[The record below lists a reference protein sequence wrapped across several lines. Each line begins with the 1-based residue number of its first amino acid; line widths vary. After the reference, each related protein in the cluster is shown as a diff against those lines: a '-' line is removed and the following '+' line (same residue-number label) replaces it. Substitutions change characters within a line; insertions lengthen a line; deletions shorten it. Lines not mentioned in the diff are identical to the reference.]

1 MADEKG
7 TPEQIRKSGFVFRGK
22 GVCLDDRQSW
32 GERIGVQMKTKQVD
46 FSKGSVT
53 QNIIR
58 VAAPMLVAQILNLM
72 YNIVDRIYIGRIP
85 GEGLLALGGVG
96 LCFPFISLITAFTNL
111 YGAGGAPLCSIER
124 GRGNTEEAEKIMNTS
139 FCLLVLT
146 GGLLTLFGS
155 VFCRPVLVLFGASDS
170 SLPYALP
177 YMRIYLFG
185 AVFSMVALGMNP
197 FINSQG
203 FANVGMTT
211 IFLGAVTNIIL
222 DPLFIFV
229 LGFGI
234 QGAAWATVCSQA
246 LSAVFVMR
254 FLMSGKAELRLWLN
268 RKPQLLKRHVLD
280 IIGLGSASFVM
291 QCTNSLVQ
299 IACNRMLGT
308 FGGDV
313 YVSTMTIIHS
323 VRQILDTPVMA
334 IADGASP
341 ILSFNYGA
349 KRYDAVKKAIRFVTW
364 TALVYTTA
372 VWALVLLLPEM
383 FIGIFNRDSSLLE
396 VAVPALHI
404 YFFAF
409 LFQALQYSGQ
419 TVFKSLNKK
428 KQAIFFSLLRKAVI
442 VVPLTFLLPYVG
454 GLGAMGVFAAE
465 PVSNFLGGSACFLAM
480 VFTTLPELKGKQPE

>member
-1 MADEKG
+1 MQA
-7 TPEQIRKSGFVFRGK
+7 
-22 GVCLDDRQSW
+22 
-32 GERIGVQMKTKQVD
+32 KQVD

-85 GEGLLALGGVG
+85 GEGLLELGGVG

-124 GRGNTEEAEKIMNTS
+124 GRGNQEEAGEIMNTS
-139 FCLLVLT
+139 FYLLVITGVILT
-146 GGLLTLFGS
+146 VLGS
-155 VFCRPVLVLFGASDS
+155 IFCRPVLILFGASEA
-170 SLPYALP
+170 SLPYAMP
-177 YMRIYLFG
+177 YMRIYLMG
-185 AVFSMVALGMNP
+185 TVFAMVALGMNP

-211 IFLGAVTNIIL
+211 IFLGAVTNIVL
-222 DPLFIFV
+222 DPIFIFV
-229 LGFGI
+229 FHLGVR
-234 QGAAWATVCSQA
+234 GAALATICSQI
-246 LSAVFVMR
+246 LSAVFVVR
-254 FLMSGKAELRLWLN
+254 FLTGKRAELRISLK
-268 RKPQLLKRHVLD
+268 RKPSFGKRRVLD
-280 IIGLGSASFVM
+280 IVGLGSASFVM

-299 IACNRMLGT
+299 IACNRMLGA

-313 YVSTMTIIHS
+313 YISTMTIINS
-323 VRQILDTPVMA
+323 VRQILDTPVLA

-341 ILSFNYGA
+341 ILSYNYGA
-349 KRYDAVKKAIRFVTW
+349 KRYDNVKKAIRFITLS
-364 TALVYTTA
+364 ALVYTGAT
-372 VWALVLLLPEM
+372 WVLILLFPEM
-383 FIGIFNRDSSLLE
+383 FIGIFNNDDSLLT

-409 LFQALQYSGQ
+409 IFQALQYSGQ

-428 KQAIFFSLLRKAVI
+428 KQAIFFSLLRKVVI

-454 GLGAMGVFAAE
+454 NLGANGVFVAE

-480 VFTTLPELKGKQPE
+480 ILTVMPELGGRRKEQRERTD

>member
-1 MADEKG
+1 MRA
-7 TPEQIRKSGFVFRGK
+7 
-22 GVCLDDRQSW
+22 
-32 GERIGVQMKTKQVD
+32 KQVD

-124 GRGNTEEAEKIMNTS
+124 GRGNQEEAGEIMNTS
-139 FCLLVLT
+139 FYLLVITGVILT
-146 GGLLTLFGS
+146 ILGS
-155 VFCRPVLVLFGASDS
+155 IFCRPILILFGASGA
-170 SLPYALP
+170 SLPYAMP
-177 YMRIYLFG
+177 YMRIYLMG
-185 AVFSMVALGMNP
+185 TVFAMVALGMNP

-211 IFLGAVTNIIL
+211 IFLGAVTNIVL
-222 DPLFIFV
+222 DPIFIFV
-229 LGFGI
+229 FHLGVR
-234 QGAAWATVCSQA
+234 GAALATICSQI
-246 LSAVFVMR
+246 LSAVFVVR
-254 FLMSGKAELRLWLN
+254 FLTGKRAELRISLK
-268 RKPQLLKRHVLD
+268 RKPSFGKRRVLD
-280 IIGLGSASFVM
+280 IVGLGSASFVM

-299 IACNRMLGT
+299 IACNRMLSA

-313 YVSTMTIIHS
+313 YISTMTIINS
-323 VRQILDTPVMA
+323 VRQILDTPVLA

-341 ILSFNYGA
+341 ILSYNYGA
-349 KRYDAVKKAIRFVTW
+349 KRYDNVKKAIRFITLS
-364 TALVYTTA
+364 ALVYTGAT
-372 VWALVLLLPEM
+372 WVLILLFPEM
-383 FIGIFNRDSSLLE
+383 FIGIFNNDDSLLT

-409 LFQALQYSGQ
+409 IFQALQYSGQ

-428 KQAIFFSLLRKAVI
+428 KQAIFFSLLRKVVI
-442 VVPLTFLLPYVG
+442 VAPLTFFLPYVG
-454 GLGAMGVFAAE
+454 NLGANGVFVAE

-480 VFTTLPELKGKQPE
+480 ILTVMPELGGRRKEQRERTD

>member
-1 MADEKG
+1 MRA
-7 TPEQIRKSGFVFRGK
+7 
-22 GVCLDDRQSW
+22 
-32 GERIGVQMKTKQVD
+32 KQVD

-96 LCFPFISLITAFTNL
+96 LCGPFISLITAFTNL

-124 GRGNTEEAEKIMNTS
+124 GRGNQEEAGEIMNTS
-139 FCLLVLT
+139 FYLLVITGVILT
-146 GGLLTLFGS
+146 ILGS
-155 VFCRPVLVLFGASDS
+155 IFCRPILILFGASGA
-170 SLPYALP
+170 SLPYAMP
-177 YMRIYLFG
+177 YMRIYLMG
-185 AVFSMVALGMNP
+185 TVFAMVALGMNP

-211 IFLGAVTNIIL
+211 IFLGAVTNIVL
-222 DPLFIFV
+222 DPIFIFV
-229 LGFGI
+229 FHLGVR
-234 QGAAWATVCSQA
+234 GAALATICSQI
-246 LSAVFVMR
+246 LSAVFVVR
-254 FLMSGKAELRLWLN
+254 FLTGKRAELRISLK
-268 RKPQLLKRHVLD
+268 RKPSFGKRRVLD
-280 IIGLGSASFVM
+280 IVGLGSASFVM

-299 IACNRMLGT
+299 IACNRMLGA

-313 YVSTMTIIHS
+313 YISTMTIINS
-323 VRQILDTPVMA
+323 VRQILDTPVLA

-341 ILSFNYGA
+341 ILSYNYGA
-349 KRYDAVKKAIRFVTW
+349 KRYDNVKKAIRFITLS
-364 TALVYTTA
+364 ALVYTGAT
-372 VWALVLLLPEM
+372 WVLILLFPEM
-383 FIGIFNRDSSLLE
+383 FIGIFNNDDSLLT

-409 LFQALQYSGQ
+409 IFQALQYSGQ

-428 KQAIFFSLLRKAVI
+428 KQAIFFSLLRKVVI
-442 VVPLTFLLPYVG
+442 VAPLTFFLPYVG
-454 GLGAMGVFAAE
+454 NLGANGVFVAE

-480 VFTTLPELKGKQPE
+480 ILTVMPELGGRRKEQRERTD

>member
-1 MADEKG
+1 MRA
-7 TPEQIRKSGFVFRGK
+7 
-22 GVCLDDRQSW
+22 
-32 GERIGVQMKTKQVD
+32 KQVD

-124 GRGNTEEAEKIMNTS
+124 GRGNQEEAGEIMNTS
-139 FCLLVLT
+139 FYLLVITGVILT
-146 GGLLTLFGS
+146 ILGS
-155 VFCRPVLVLFGASDS
+155 IFCRPILILFGASGA
-170 SLPYALP
+170 SLPYAMP
-177 YMRIYLFG
+177 YMRIYLMG
-185 AVFSMVALGMNP
+185 TVFAMVALGMNP

-211 IFLGAVTNIIL
+211 IFLGAVTNIVL
-222 DPLFIFV
+222 DPIFIFV
-229 LGFGI
+229 FHLGVR
-234 QGAAWATVCSQA
+234 GAALATICSQI
-246 LSAVFVMR
+246 LSAVFVVR
-254 FLMSGKAELRLWLN
+254 FLTGKRAELRISLK
-268 RKPQLLKRHVLD
+268 RKPSFGKRRVLD
-280 IIGLGSASFVM
+280 IVGLGSASFVM

-299 IACNRMLGT
+299 IACNRMLGA

-313 YVSTMTIIHS
+313 YISTMTIINS
-323 VRQILDTPVMA
+323 VRQILDTPVLA

-341 ILSFNYGA
+341 ILSYNYGA
-349 KRYDAVKKAIRFVTW
+349 KRYDNVKKAIRFITLS
-364 TALVYTTA
+364 ALVYTGAT
-372 VWALVLLLPEM
+372 WVLILLFPEM
-383 FIGIFNRDSSLLE
+383 FIGIFNNDDSLLT

-409 LFQALQYSGQ
+409 IFQALQYSGQ

-428 KQAIFFSLLRKAVI
+428 KQAIFFSLLRKVVI
-442 VVPLTFLLPYVG
+442 VAPLTFFLPYVG
-454 GLGAMGVFAAE
+454 NLGANGVFVAE

-480 VFTTLPELKGKQPE
+480 ILTVMPELGGRRKEQRERTD

>member
-1 MADEKG
+1 
-7 TPEQIRKSGFVFRGK
+7 
-22 GVCLDDRQSW
+22 
-32 GERIGVQMKTKQVD
+32 MKAKQVD

-53 QNIIR
+53 GNIIQ

-96 LCFPFISLITAFTNL
+96 LCFPFITLITAFTNL

-124 GRGNTEEAEKIMNTS
+124 GRGHQEEAQQIMNTS
-139 FCLLVLT
+139 FWLLVIT
-146 GGLLTLFGS
+146 GVLLTVLGS
-155 VFCRPVLVLFGASDS
+155 TFCRPVLTLFGASDT
-170 SLPYALP
+170 SLPYAMS
-177 YMRIYLFG
+177 YMRIYLLG
-185 AVFSMVALGMNP
+185 TIFSMVALGMNP

-229 LGFGI
+229 FRLGV
-234 QGAAWATVCSQA
+234 QGAAWATVCSQI

-254 FLMSGKAELRLWLN
+254 FLTGSRAELRLLL
-268 RKPQLLKRHVLD
+268 RKRPALQRKHVWD

-299 IACNRMLGT
+299 IACNRMLGA
-308 FGGDV
+308 FGGDI
-313 YVSTMTIIHS
+313 YISTMTIINS
-323 VRQILDTPVMA
+323 VRQILDTPVLA

-341 ILSFNYGA
+341 ILSYNYGA
-349 KRYDAVKKAIRFVTW
+349 GRYDNVKKSIRFVTLS
-364 TALVYTTA
+364 ALAYTTV
-372 VWALVLLLPEM
+372 VWVLVLLLPEL
-383 FIGIFNRDSSLLE
+383 FIGIFNNDDSLLT

-409 LFQALQYSGQ
+409 IFQALQYSGQ

-428 KQAIFFSLLRKAVI
+428 KQAIFFSLLRKVVI

-454 GLGAMGVFAAE
+454 KLGANGVFIAE
-465 PVSNFLGGSACFLAM
+465 PISNFLGGSACFLAM
-480 VFTTLPELKGKQPE
+480 LLMVFPELSGKKKY

>member
-1 MADEKG
+1 MRA
-7 TPEQIRKSGFVFRGK
+7 
-22 GVCLDDRQSW
+22 
-32 GERIGVQMKTKQVD
+32 KQVD

-124 GRGNTEEAEKIMNTS
+124 GRGNQEEAGEIMNTS
-139 FCLLVLT
+139 FYLLVITGVILT
-146 GGLLTLFGS
+146 ILGS
-155 VFCRPVLVLFGASDS
+155 IFCRPILILFGASGA
-170 SLPYALP
+170 SLPYAMP
-177 YMRIYLFG
+177 YMRIYLMG
-185 AVFSMVALGMNP
+185 TVFAMVALGMNP

-211 IFLGAVTNIIL
+211 IFLGAITNIVL
-222 DPLFIFV
+222 DPIFIFV
-229 LGFGI
+229 FHLGVR
-234 QGAAWATVCSQA
+234 GAALATICSQI
-246 LSAVFVMR
+246 LSAVFVVR
-254 FLMSGKAELRLWLN
+254 FLTGKRAELRIS
-268 RKPQLLKRHVLD
+268 LKRRPSFGKRRVLD
-280 IIGLGSASFVM
+280 IVGLGSASFVM

-299 IACNRMLGT
+299 IACNRMLGA

-313 YVSTMTIIHS
+313 YISTMTIINS
-323 VRQILDTPVMA
+323 VRQILDTPVLA

-341 ILSFNYGA
+341 ILSYNYGA
-349 KRYDAVKKAIRFVTW
+349 KRYDNVKKAIRFITLS
-364 TALVYTTA
+364 ALVYTGAT
-372 VWALVLLLPEM
+372 WGLILLFPEM
-383 FIGIFNRDSSLLE
+383 FIGIFNNDDSLLT

-409 LFQALQYSGQ
+409 IFQALQYSGQ

-428 KQAIFFSLLRKAVI
+428 KQAIFFSLLRKVVI
-442 VVPLTFLLPYVG
+442 VVPLTFFLPYVG
-454 GLGAMGVFAAE
+454 NLGANGVFVAE

-480 VFTTLPELKGKQPE
+480 ILTVLPELGGRRKEQRERTD

>member
-1 MADEKG
+1 MRA
-7 TPEQIRKSGFVFRGK
+7 
-22 GVCLDDRQSW
+22 
-32 GERIGVQMKTKQVD
+32 KQVD

-124 GRGNTEEAEKIMNTS
+124 GRGNQEEAGEIMNTS
-139 FCLLVLT
+139 FYLLVITGVILT
-146 GGLLTLFGS
+146 ILGS
-155 VFCRPVLVLFGASDS
+155 IFCRPILILFGASGA
-170 SLPYALP
+170 SLPYAMP
-177 YMRIYLFG
+177 YMRIYLMG
-185 AVFSMVALGMNP
+185 TVFAMVALGMNP

-211 IFLGAVTNIIL
+211 IFLGAVTNIVL
-222 DPLFIFV
+222 DPIFIFV
-229 LGFGI
+229 FHLGVR
-234 QGAAWATVCSQA
+234 GAALATICSQI
-246 LSAVFVMR
+246 LSAVFVVR
-254 FLMSGKAELRLWLN
+254 FLTGKRAELRISLK
-268 RKPQLLKRHVLD
+268 RKPSFGKRRVLD
-280 IIGLGSASFVM
+280 IVGLGSASFVM

-299 IACNRMLGT
+299 IACNRMLGA

-313 YVSTMTIIHS
+313 YISTMTIINS
-323 VRQILDTPVMA
+323 VRQILDTPVLA

-341 ILSFNYGA
+341 ILSYNYGA
-349 KRYDAVKKAIRFVTW
+349 KRYDNVKKAIRFITLS
-364 TALVYTTA
+364 ALVYTGAT
-372 VWALVLLLPEM
+372 WVLILLFPEM
-383 FIGIFNRDSSLLE
+383 FIGIFNNDDSLLT

-409 LFQALQYSGQ
+409 IFQALQYSGQ

-428 KQAIFFSLLRKAVI
+428 KQAIFFSLLRKVVI
-442 VVPLTFLLPYVG
+442 VAPLTFFLPYVG
-454 GLGAMGVFAAE
+454 NLGANGVFVAE

-480 VFTTLPELKGKQPE
+480 ILTVLPELGGRRKEQRERTD

>member
-1 MADEKG
+1 MQA
-7 TPEQIRKSGFVFRGK
+7 
-22 GVCLDDRQSW
+22 
-32 GERIGVQMKTKQVD
+32 KQVD

-124 GRGNTEEAEKIMNTS
+124 GRGNQEEAGEIMNTS
-139 FCLLVLT
+139 FYLLVITGVILT
-146 GGLLTLFGS
+146 VLGS
-155 VFCRPVLVLFGASDS
+155 VFCRPVLILFGASEA
-170 SLPYALP
+170 SLPYAMP
-177 YMRIYLFG
+177 YMRIYLMG
-185 AVFSMVALGMNP
+185 TVFAMVALGMNP

-211 IFLGAVTNIIL
+211 IFLGAVTNIVL
-222 DPLFIFV
+222 DPIFIFV
-229 LGFGI
+229 FHLGVR
-234 QGAAWATVCSQA
+234 GAALATICSQI
-246 LSAVFVMR
+246 LSAVFVVR
-254 FLMSGKAELRLWLN
+254 FLTGKRAELRISLK
-268 RKPQLLKRHVLD
+268 RKPSFGKRRVLD
-280 IIGLGSASFVM
+280 IVGLGSASFVM

-299 IACNRMLGT
+299 IACNRMLGA
-308 FGGDV
+308 FGGGV
-313 YVSTMTIIHS
+313 YIFTMTIINS
-323 VRQILDTPVMA
+323 VRQILDTPVLA

-341 ILSFNYGA
+341 ILSYNYGA
-349 KRYDAVKKAIRFVTW
+349 KRYDNVKKAIRFITLS
-364 TALVYTTA
+364 ALVYTGAT
-372 VWALVLLLPEM
+372 WVLILLFPEM
-383 FIGIFNRDSSLLE
+383 FIGIFNNDDSLLT

-409 LFQALQYSGQ
+409 IFQALQYSGQ

-428 KQAIFFSLLRKAVI
+428 KQAIFFSLLRKVVI

-454 GLGAMGVFAAE
+454 NLGANGVFVAE

-480 VFTTLPELKGKQPE
+480 MLTVMPELGGRRKEQRERTD

>member
-1 MADEKG
+1 
-7 TPEQIRKSGFVFRGK
+7 
-22 GVCLDDRQSW
+22 
-32 GERIGVQMKTKQVD
+32 
-46 FSKGSVT
+46 
-53 QNIIR
+53 
-58 VAAPMLVAQILNLM
+58 MLVAQILNLM

-96 LCFPFISLITAFTNL
+96 LCFPFITLITAFTNL

-124 GRGNTEEAEKIMNTS
+124 GRGHQEEAQQIMNTS
-139 FCLLVLT
+139 FWLLVIT
-146 GGLLTLFGS
+146 GVLLTVLGS
-155 VFCRPVLVLFGASDS
+155 TFCRPVLTLFGASDT
-170 SLPYALP
+170 SLPYAMS
-177 YMRIYLFG
+177 YMRIYLLG
-185 AVFSMVALGMNP
+185 TIFSMVALGMNP

-229 LGFGI
+229 FRLGV
-234 QGAAWATVCSQA
+234 QGAAWATVCSQI

-254 FLMSGKAELRLWLN
+254 FLTGSRAELRLLL
-268 RKPQLLKRHVLD
+268 RKRPALQRKHVWD

-299 IACNRMLGT
+299 IACNRMLGA
-308 FGGDV
+308 FGGDI
-313 YVSTMTIIHS
+313 YISTMTIINS
-323 VRQILDTPVMA
+323 VRQILDTPVLA

-341 ILSFNYGA
+341 ILSYNYGA
-349 KRYDAVKKAIRFVTW
+349 GRYDNVKKSIRFVTLS
-364 TALVYTTA
+364 ALAYTTV
-372 VWALVLLLPEM
+372 VWVLVLLLPEL
-383 FIGIFNRDSSLLE
+383 FIGIFNNDDSLLT

-409 LFQALQYSGQ
+409 IFQALQYSGQ

-428 KQAIFFSLLRKAVI
+428 KQAIFFSLLRKVVI

-454 GLGAMGVFAAE
+454 KLGANGVFIAE
-465 PVSNFLGGSACFLAM
+465 PISNFLGGSACFLAM
-480 VFTTLPELKGKQPE
+480 LLMVFPELSGKKKY

>member
-1 MADEKG
+1 
-7 TPEQIRKSGFVFRGK
+7 
-22 GVCLDDRQSW
+22 
-32 GERIGVQMKTKQVD
+32 MKAKQVD
-46 FSKGSVT
+46 FAKGSVT
-53 QNIIR
+53 HNIIR

-96 LCFPFISLITAFTNL
+96 LCFPFITLITAFTNL

-124 GRGNTEEAEKIMNTS
+124 GRGRQDEAEEIMNTS
-139 FCLLVLT
+139 FWLLVITGVILT
-146 GGLLTLFGS
+146 VLGS
-155 VFCRPVLVLFGASDS
+155 VFCRPVLTLFGASDT
-170 SLPYALP
+170 SLPYALS
-177 YMRIYLFG
+177 YMRIYLIG
-185 AVFSMVALGMNP
+185 TVFSMIALGMNP

-211 IFLGAVTNIIL
+211 IFLGAVTNIVL
-222 DPLFIFV
+222 DPIFIFLMN
-229 LGFGI
+229 LGVR
-234 QGAAWATVCSQA
+234 GAAWATICSQI

-254 FLMSGKAELRLWLN
+254 FLTGSRAELRL
-268 RKPQLLKRHVLD
+268 RFPKKPALSSKRILD

-299 IACNRMLGT
+299 IACNRMLGS

-313 YVSTMTIIHS
+313 YISTMTIINS
-323 VRQILDTPVMA
+323 VRQILDTPVLA

-341 ILSFNYGA
+341 ILSYNYGA
-349 KRYDAVKKAIRFVTW
+349 EKYDNVKKSIRFVTLS
-364 TALVYTTA
+364 ALAYTA
-372 VWALVLLLPEM
+372 VVWVLVLLLPEI
-383 FIGIFNRDSSLLE
+383 FIGIFNNDDSLLA

-428 KQAIFFSLLRKAVI
+428 KQAIFFSLLRKVVI

-454 GLGAMGVFAAE
+454 NLGANGVFLAE
-465 PVSNFLGGSACFLAM
+465 PISNFLGGSACFLAM
-480 VFTTLPELKGKQPE
+480 LLMVWPELSGNRKKDSQSAL

>member
-1 MADEKG
+1 
-7 TPEQIRKSGFVFRGK
+7 
-22 GVCLDDRQSW
+22 
-32 GERIGVQMKTKQVD
+32 MKTKQVD

-53 QNIIR
+53 KNIIQ

-85 GEGLLALGGVG
+85 SEGLLALGGVG
-96 LCFPFISLITAFTNL
+96 LCFPFITLITAFTNL

-124 GRGNTEEAEKIMNTS
+124 GRGHQEEAEQIMNTS
-139 FCLLVLT
+139 FYLLVITGVILT
-146 GGLLTLFGS
+146 VLGS
-155 VFCRPVLVLFGASDS
+155 IFCRPILTLFGASDT
-170 SLPYALP
+170 SLPYALS
-177 YMRIYLFG
+177 YMRIYLMG
-185 AVFSMVALGMNP
+185 TVFSMIALGMNP

-211 IFLGAVTNIIL
+211 IFLGAVTNIVL
-222 DPLFIFV
+222 DPVFIFV
-229 LGFGI
+229 LRLGV
-234 QGAAWATVCSQA
+234 QGAAWATICSQI

-254 FLMSGKAELRLWLN
+254 FLTGRRAELRLQIKKRAQLVCEILPMRCFASRQTRITGTISYRIKEGPSLR
-268 RKPQLLKRHVLD
+268 RKHVLD

-299 IACNRMLGT
+299 IACNRMLGA

-313 YVSTMTIIHS
+313 YISTMTIINS
-323 VRQILDTPVMA
+323 VRQILDTPVLA

-341 ILSFNYGA
+341 ILSYNYGA
-349 KRYDAVKKAIRFVTW
+349 GRYDNVKRSIRFVTLS
-364 TALVYTTA
+364 ALAYTA
-372 VWALVLLLPEM
+372 VVWVLVLLLPEM
-383 FIGIFNRDSSLLE
+383 FIGIFNRDDSLLS

-409 LFQALQYSGQ
+409 IFQALQYSGQ

-428 KQAIFFSLLRKAVI
+428 KQAIFFSLLRKVVI

-454 GLGAMGVFAAE
+454 NLGANGVFIAE

-480 VFTTLPELKGKQPE
+480 VLTVFPELSGRKRQ

>member
-1 MADEKG
+1 MQA
-7 TPEQIRKSGFVFRGK
+7 
-22 GVCLDDRQSW
+22 
-32 GERIGVQMKTKQVD
+32 KQVD

-124 GRGNTEEAEKIMNTS
+124 GRGNQEEAGEIMNTS
-139 FCLLVLT
+139 FYLLVITGVILT
-146 GGLLTLFGS
+146 ILGS
-155 VFCRPVLVLFGASDS
+155 IFCRPILILFGASGA
-170 SLPYALP
+170 SLPYAMP
-177 YMRIYLFG
+177 YMRIYLMG
-185 AVFSMVALGMNP
+185 TVFAMVALGMNP

-211 IFLGAVTNIIL
+211 IFLGAVTNIVL
-222 DPLFIFV
+222 DPIFIFV
-229 LGFGI
+229 FHLGVR
-234 QGAAWATVCSQA
+234 GAALATICSQI
-246 LSAVFVMR
+246 LSAVFVVR
-254 FLMSGKAELRLWLN
+254 FLTGKRAELRISLK
-268 RKPQLLKRHVLD
+268 RKPSFGKRRVLD
-280 IIGLGSASFVM
+280 IVGLGSASFVM

-299 IACNRMLGT
+299 IACNRMLGA

-313 YVSTMTIIHS
+313 YISTMTIINS
-323 VRQILDTPVMA
+323 VRQILDTPVLA

-341 ILSFNYGA
+341 ILSYNYGA
-349 KRYDAVKKAIRFVTW
+349 KRYDNVKKAIRFITLS
-364 TALVYTTA
+364 ALVYTGAT
-372 VWALVLLLPEM
+372 WVLILLFPEM
-383 FIGIFNRDSSLLE
+383 FIGIFNNDDSLLT

-409 LFQALQYSGQ
+409 IFQALQYSGQ

-428 KQAIFFSLLRKAVI
+428 KQAIFFSLLRKVVI

-454 GLGAMGVFAAE
+454 NLGANGVFVAE

-480 VFTTLPELKGKQPE
+480 MLTVMPELSGRRKTKNK

>member
-1 MADEKG
+1 MHA
-7 TPEQIRKSGFVFRGK
+7 
-22 GVCLDDRQSW
+22 
-32 GERIGVQMKTKQVD
+32 KQVD

-85 GEGLLALGGVG
+85 GEGLLALGGGG

-124 GRGNTEEAEKIMNTS
+124 GRGNREEAGRIMNTS
-139 FCLLVLT
+139 FYLLVITGVVLT
-146 GGLLTLFGS
+146 VLGS
-155 VFCRPVLVLFGASDS
+155 IFCRPVLILFGASDA
-170 SLPYALP
+170 SLPYAMP
-177 YMRIYLFG
+177 YMRIYLLG
-185 AVFSMVALGMNP
+185 TVFSMVALGMNP

-211 IFLGAVTNIIL
+211 IFLGAVTNIVL
-222 DPLFIFV
+222 DPIFIFV
-229 LGFGI
+229 FHLGVR
-234 QGAAWATVCSQA
+234 GAALATICSQI
-246 LSAVFVMR
+246 LSAVFVVR
-254 FLMSGKAELRLWLN
+254 FLTGKRAELRISLK
-268 RKPQLLKRHVLD
+268 RKPSFGKRRVLD
-280 IIGLGSASFVM
+280 IVGLGSASFVM

-299 IACNRMLGT
+299 IACNRMLGA

-313 YVSTMTIIHS
+313 YISTMTIINS
-323 VRQILDTPVMA
+323 VRQILDTPVLA

-341 ILSFNYGA
+341 ILSYNYGA
-349 KRYDAVKKAIRFVTW
+349 KRYDNVKKAIRFITLS
-364 TALVYTTA
+364 ALVYTGAT
-372 VWALVLLLPEM
+372 WVLILLFPEM
-383 FIGIFNRDSSLLE
+383 FIGIFNNDDSLLT

-409 LFQALQYSGQ
+409 IFQALQYSGQ

-428 KQAIFFSLLRKAVI
+428 KQAIFFSLLRKVVI

-454 GLGAMGVFAAE
+454 NLGANGVFVAE

-480 VFTTLPELKGKQPE
+480 MLTVMPELGGRRKEQRERTD

>member
-1 MADEKG
+1 MRA
-7 TPEQIRKSGFVFRGK
+7 
-22 GVCLDDRQSW
+22 
-32 GERIGVQMKTKQVD
+32 KQVD

-96 LCFPFISLITAFTNL
+96 LCLPFISLITAFTNL

-124 GRGNTEEAEKIMNTS
+124 GRGNQEEAGEIMNTS
-139 FCLLVLT
+139 FYLLVITGVILT
-146 GGLLTLFGS
+146 ILGS
-155 VFCRPVLVLFGASDS
+155 IFCRPILILFGASGA
-170 SLPYALP
+170 SLPYAMP
-177 YMRIYLFG
+177 YMRIYLMG
-185 AVFSMVALGMNP
+185 TVFAMVALGMNP

-211 IFLGAVTNIIL
+211 IFLGAVTNIVL
-222 DPLFIFV
+222 DPIFIFV
-229 LGFGI
+229 FHLGVR
-234 QGAAWATVCSQA
+234 GAALATICSQI
-246 LSAVFVMR
+246 LSAVFVVR
-254 FLMSGKAELRLWLN
+254 FLTGKRAELRISLK
-268 RKPQLLKRHVLD
+268 RKPSFGKRRVLD
-280 IIGLGSASFVM
+280 IVGLGSASFVM

-299 IACNRMLGT
+299 IACNRMLGA

-313 YVSTMTIIHS
+313 YISTMTIINS
-323 VRQILDTPVMA
+323 VRQILDTPVLA

-341 ILSFNYGA
+341 ILSYNYGA
-349 KRYDAVKKAIRFVTW
+349 KRYDNVKKAIRFITLS
-364 TALVYTTA
+364 ALVYTGAT
-372 VWALVLLLPEM
+372 WVLILLFPEM
-383 FIGIFNRDSSLLE
+383 FIGIFNNDDSLLT

-409 LFQALQYSGQ
+409 IFQALQYSGQ

-428 KQAIFFSLLRKAVI
+428 KQAIFFSLLRKVVI
-442 VVPLTFLLPYVG
+442 VAPLTFFLPYVG
-454 GLGAMGVFAAE
+454 NLGANGVFVAE

-480 VFTTLPELKGKQPE
+480 ILTVMPELGGRRKEQRERTD

>member
-1 MADEKG
+1 MQA
-7 TPEQIRKSGFVFRGK
+7 
-22 GVCLDDRQSW
+22 
-32 GERIGVQMKTKQVD
+32 MQVD

-124 GRGNTEEAEKIMNTS
+124 GRGNQEEAGEIMNTS
-139 FCLLVLT
+139 FYLLVITGVILT
-146 GGLLTLFGS
+146 VLGS
-155 VFCRPVLVLFGASDS
+155 IFCRPVLILFGASEA
-170 SLPYALP
+170 SLPYAMP
-177 YMRIYLFG
+177 YMRIYLMG
-185 AVFSMVALGMNP
+185 TVFAMVALGMNP

-211 IFLGAVTNIIL
+211 IFLGAVTNIVL
-222 DPLFIFV
+222 DPIFIFV
-229 LGFGI
+229 FHLGVR
-234 QGAAWATVCSQA
+234 GAALATICSQI
-246 LSAVFVMR
+246 LSAVFVVR
-254 FLMSGKAELRLWLN
+254 FLTGKRAELRISLK
-268 RKPQLLKRHVLD
+268 RKPSFGKRRVLD
-280 IIGLGSASFVM
+280 IVGLGSASFVM

-299 IACNRMLGT
+299 IACNRMLGA

-313 YVSTMTIIHS
+313 YISTMTIINS
-323 VRQILDTPVMA
+323 VRQILDTPVLA

-341 ILSFNYGA
+341 ILSYNYGA
-349 KRYDAVKKAIRFVTW
+349 KRYDNVKKAIRFITLS
-364 TALVYTTA
+364 ALVYTGAT
-372 VWALVLLLPEM
+372 WVLILLFPEM
-383 FIGIFNRDSSLLE
+383 FIGIFNNDDSLLT

-409 LFQALQYSGQ
+409 IFQALQYSGQ

-428 KQAIFFSLLRKAVI
+428 KQAIFFSLLRKVVI

-454 GLGAMGVFAAE
+454 NLGANGVFVAE

-480 VFTTLPELKGKQPE
+480 MLTVMPELGGRRKEQRERTD

>member
-1 MADEKG
+1 MQA
-7 TPEQIRKSGFVFRGK
+7 
-22 GVCLDDRQSW
+22 
-32 GERIGVQMKTKQVD
+32 KQVD

-124 GRGNTEEAEKIMNTS
+124 GRGNQEEAGEIMNTS
-139 FCLLVLT
+139 FYLLVITGVILT
-146 GGLLTLFGS
+146 VLGS
-155 VFCRPVLVLFGASDS
+155 IFCRPVLILFGASEA
-170 SLPYALP
+170 SLPYAMP
-177 YMRIYLFG
+177 YMRIYLMG
-185 AVFSMVALGMNP
+185 TVFAMVALGMNP

-211 IFLGAVTNIIL
+211 IFLGAVTNIVL
-222 DPLFIFV
+222 DPIFIFV
-229 LGFGI
+229 FHLGVR
-234 QGAAWATVCSQA
+234 GAALATICSQI
-246 LSAVFVMR
+246 LSAVFVVR
-254 FLMSGKAELRLWLN
+254 FLTGKRAELRISLK
-268 RKPQLLKRHVLD
+268 RKPSFGKRRVLD
-280 IIGLGSASFVM
+280 IVGLGSASFVM

-299 IACNRMLGT
+299 IACNRMLGA

-313 YVSTMTIIHS
+313 YISTMTIINS
-323 VRQILDTPVMA
+323 VRQILDTPVLA

-341 ILSFNYGA
+341 ILSYNYGA
-349 KRYDAVKKAIRFVTW
+349 KRYDNVKKAIRFITLS
-364 TALVYTTA
+364 ALVYTGAT
-372 VWALVLLLPEM
+372 WVLILLFPEM
-383 FIGIFNRDSSLLE
+383 FIGIFNNDDSLLT

-409 LFQALQYSGQ
+409 IFQALQYSGQ

-428 KQAIFFSLLRKAVI
+428 KQAIFFSLLRKVVI

-454 GLGAMGVFAAE
+454 NLGANGVFVAE

-480 VFTTLPELKGKQPE
+480 ILTVMPELGGRRKEQRERTD

>member
-1 MADEKG
+1 
-7 TPEQIRKSGFVFRGK
+7 
-22 GVCLDDRQSW
+22 
-32 GERIGVQMKTKQVD
+32 MKAKQVD

-53 QNIIR
+53 GNIIQ

-96 LCFPFISLITAFTNL
+96 LCFPFITLITAFTNL

-124 GRGNTEEAEKIMNTS
+124 GRGHQEEAQQIMNTS
-139 FCLLVLT
+139 FWLLVIT
-146 GGLLTLFGS
+146 GVLLTVLGS
-155 VFCRPVLVLFGASDS
+155 TFCRPVLTLFGASDT
-170 SLPYALP
+170 SLPYAMS
-177 YMRIYLFG
+177 YMRIYLLG
-185 AVFSMVALGMNP
+185 TIFSMVALGMNP

-211 IFLGAVTNIIL
+211 IFLGAVTNIVL

-229 LGFGI
+229 FRLGV
-234 QGAAWATVCSQA
+234 QGAAWATVCSQI

-254 FLMSGKAELRLWLN
+254 FLTGSRAELRLLL
-268 RKPQLLKRHVLD
+268 RKRPALQRKHVWD

-299 IACNRMLGT
+299 IACNRMLGA
-308 FGGDV
+308 FGGDI
-313 YVSTMTIIHS
+313 YISTMTIINS
-323 VRQILDTPVMA
+323 VRQILDTPVLA

-341 ILSFNYGA
+341 ILSYNYGA
-349 KRYDAVKKAIRFVTW
+349 GRYDNVKKSIRFVTLS
-364 TALVYTTA
+364 ALAYTTV
-372 VWALVLLLPEM
+372 VWVLVLLLPEL
-383 FIGIFNRDSSLLE
+383 FIGIFNNDDSLLT

-409 LFQALQYSGQ
+409 IFQALQYSGQ

-428 KQAIFFSLLRKAVI
+428 KQAIFFSLLRKVVI
-442 VVPLTFLLPYVG
+442 VVPLTFLLPYLG
-454 GLGAMGVFAAE
+454 KLGANGVFIAE
-465 PVSNFLGGSACFLAM
+465 PISNFLGGSACFLAM
-480 VFTTLPELKGKQPE
+480 LLMVFPELSGKKKY

>member
-1 MADEKG
+1 MRA
-7 TPEQIRKSGFVFRGK
+7 
-22 GVCLDDRQSW
+22 
-32 GERIGVQMKTKQVD
+32 KQVD

-124 GRGNTEEAEKIMNTS
+124 GRGNQEEAGEIMNTS
-139 FCLLVLT
+139 FYLLVITGVILT
-146 GGLLTLFGS
+146 ILGS
-155 VFCRPVLVLFGASDS
+155 IFCRPILILFGASGA
-170 SLPYALP
+170 SLPYAMP
-177 YMRIYLFG
+177 YMRIYLMG
-185 AVFSMVALGMNP
+185 TVFAMVALGMNP

-211 IFLGAVTNIIL
+211 IFLGAVTNIVL
-222 DPLFIFV
+222 DPIFIFV
-229 LGFGI
+229 FHLGVR
-234 QGAAWATVCSQA
+234 GAALATICSQI
-246 LSAVFVMR
+246 LSAVFVVR
-254 FLMSGKAELRLWLN
+254 FLTGKRAELRIS
-268 RKPQLLKRHVLD
+268 LKRRPSFGKRRVLD
-280 IIGLGSASFVM
+280 IVGLGSASFVM

-313 YVSTMTIIHS
+313 YISTMTIINS
-323 VRQILDTPVMA
+323 VRQILDTPVLA

-341 ILSFNYGA
+341 ILSYNYGA
-349 KRYDAVKKAIRFVTW
+349 KRYDNVKKAIRFITLS
-364 TALVYTTA
+364 ALVYTGAT
-372 VWALVLLLPEM
+372 WGLILLFPEM
-383 FIGIFNRDSSLLE
+383 FIGIFNNDDSLLT

-409 LFQALQYSGQ
+409 IFQALQYSGQ

-428 KQAIFFSLLRKAVI
+428 KQAIFFSLLRKVVI
-442 VVPLTFLLPYVG
+442 VAPLTFFLPYVG
-454 GLGAMGVFAAE
+454 NLGANGVFVAE

-480 VFTTLPELKGKQPE
+480 ILTVMPELGGRRKEQRERTD

>member
-1 MADEKG
+1 MRA
-7 TPEQIRKSGFVFRGK
+7 
-22 GVCLDDRQSW
+22 
-32 GERIGVQMKTKQVD
+32 KQVD

-124 GRGNTEEAEKIMNTS
+124 GRGNQEEAGEIMNTS
-139 FCLLVLT
+139 FYLLVITGVILT
-146 GGLLTLFGS
+146 ILGS
-155 VFCRPVLVLFGASDS
+155 IFCRPILILFGASGA
-170 SLPYALP
+170 SLPYAMP
-177 YMRIYLFG
+177 YMRIYLMG
-185 AVFSMVALGMNP
+185 TVFAMVALGMNP

-211 IFLGAVTNIIL
+211 IFLGAVTNIVL
-222 DPLFIFV
+222 DPIFIFV
-229 LGFGI
+229 FHLGVR
-234 QGAAWATVCSQA
+234 GAALATICSQI
-246 LSAVFVMR
+246 LSAVFVVR
-254 FLMSGKAELRLWLN
+254 FLTGKRAELRISLK
-268 RKPQLLKRHVLD
+268 RKPSFGKRRVLD
-280 IIGLGSASFVM
+280 IVGLGSASFVM

-299 IACNRMLGT
+299 IACNRMLGA

-313 YVSTMTIIHS
+313 YISTMTIINS
-323 VRQILDTPVMA
+323 VRQILDTPVLA

-341 ILSFNYGA
+341 ILSYNYGA
-349 KRYDAVKKAIRFVTW
+349 KRYDNVKKAIRFITLS
-364 TALVYTTA
+364 ALVYTGAT
-372 VWALVLLLPEM
+372 WVLILLFPEM
-383 FIGIFNRDSSLLE
+383 FIGIFNNDDSLLT

-409 LFQALQYSGQ
+409 IFQALQYSGQ

-428 KQAIFFSLLRKAVI
+428 KQAIFFSLLRKVVI

-454 GLGAMGVFAAE
+454 NLGANGVFVAE

-480 VFTTLPELKGKQPE
+480 ILTVMPELGGRRKEQRERTD